1 MRELGKDSTRRSSLA
16 RISGIDLPPNKRME
30 IAVTRIFGIGKKTG
44 KNILIKT
51 GIDPQKKVK
60 DLTDGEVAALRNEI
74 EESYRVE
81 GALRTDIAM
90 SIKRLRDI
98 KCYRGIRHIK
108 GLPVRGQRTKTNA
121 RTRKGKKK
129 TMANK
134 KKAPSK

>member
-1 MRELGKDSTRRSSLA
+1 MA